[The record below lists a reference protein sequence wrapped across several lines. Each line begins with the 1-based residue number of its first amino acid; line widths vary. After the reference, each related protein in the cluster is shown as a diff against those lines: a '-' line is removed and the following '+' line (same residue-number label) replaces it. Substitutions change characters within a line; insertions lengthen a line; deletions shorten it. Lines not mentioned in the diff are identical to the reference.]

1 VRGIGPLPAARF
13 GEIATLKA
21 KMVKISKKRLWFKDF
36 LRVAKFLN
44 IEQGRD
50 LEP

>member
-1 VRGIGPLPAARF
+1 VGGIGPLPA

-21 KMVKISKKRLWFKDF
+21 KMVKISKKRLWSKDF